1 MEITMVEK
9 WGFIRET
16 KKMAE
21 KAGIDKDTGLHRT
34 GLEEYLSVI
43 FPKTHDWVHDQVIP
57 DSNRRFR
64 PDYRS
69 EQEKLIIEF
78 DGLQHYTSP
87 DNISK
92 DIEKTNFYKKLGYQV
107 VRIPYFIQLT
117 NKAIKQLF
125 NKDIEEQ
132 MFNEAIP
139 SLGIKGKNTPA
150 YLCGAGI
157 ARMKDE
163 FSKFPEQLK
172 VNVEALKKENNEF
185 LTGVSFLEDINR
197 GE

>member
-1 MEITMVEK
+1 MVEK

-43 FPKTHDWVHDQVIP
+43 FPKTHDWVHDKVIP
-57 DSNRRFR
+57 DCNRRFR

-107 VRIPYFIQLT
+107 VRIPYFIQLS

>member
-1 MEITMVEK
+1 MVEK

-43 FPKTHDWVHDQVIP
+43 FPKTHDWVHDKVIP